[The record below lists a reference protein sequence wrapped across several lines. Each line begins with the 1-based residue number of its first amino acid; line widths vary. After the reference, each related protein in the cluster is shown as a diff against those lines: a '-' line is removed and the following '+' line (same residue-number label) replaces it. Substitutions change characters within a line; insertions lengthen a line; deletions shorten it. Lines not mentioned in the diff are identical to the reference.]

1 MGGIRRIGRERRH
14 FCLVCHENR
23 TPFNELEAM
32 LTECACFTCHGFG
45 RTLCVIVVRPKSS
58 GFRMSSTEWVALE
71 QKVSELMELCAILS
85 RENRA
90 LRAQQQNWTT
100 ERAKLIEK
108 NELAKSRVESM
119 ITRLKALE
127 QD

>member
-1 MGGIRRIGRERRH
+1 MAGDDWKTLESKID
-14 FCLVCHENR
+14 
-23 TPFNELEAM
+23 ELIDLCSV
-32 LTECACFTCHGFG
+32 LT
-45 RTLCVIVVRPKSS
+45 
-58 GFRMSSTEWVALE
+58 
-71 QKVSELMELCAILS
+71 

-90 LRAQQQNWTT
+90 LRTQQQNWTT

>member
-1 MGGIRRIGRERRH
+1 MAGEEWNNLEAKI
-14 FCLVCHENR
+14 
-23 TPFNELEAM
+23 NEL
-32 LTECACFTCHGFG
+32 
-45 RTLCVIVVRPKSS
+45 I
-58 GFRMSSTEWVALE
+58 
-71 QKVSELMELCAILS
+71 ELCAVLT

>member
-1 MGGIRRIGRERRH
+1 MAGDDWKTLETKIDE
-14 FCLVCHENR
+14 LV
-23 TPFNELEAM
+23 
-32 LTECACFTCHGFG
+32 
-45 RTLCVIVVRPKSS
+45 
-58 GFRMSSTEWVALE
+58 
-71 QKVSELMELCAILS
+71 ELCNVLS

-90 LRAQQQNWTT
+90 LRTQQQNWTT

>member
-1 MGGIRRIGRERRH
+1 MAGDDWKTLESRI
-14 FCLVCHENR
+14 
-23 TPFNELEAM
+23 NEL
-32 LTECACFTCHGFG
+32 
-45 RTLCVIVVRPKSS
+45 I
-58 GFRMSSTEWVALE
+58 
-71 QKVSELMELCAILS
+71 ELCSVLT

>member
-1 MGGIRRIGRERRH
+1 MPGD
-14 FCLVCHENR
+14 
-23 TPFNELEAM
+23 
-32 LTECACFTCHGFG
+32 
-45 RTLCVIVVRPKSS
+45 
-58 GFRMSSTEWVALE
+58 EWNALE
-71 QKVSELMELCAILS
+71 QKVDELIQLCAVLT

-90 LRAQQQNWTT
+90 LRTQQQNWTT

>member
-1 MGGIRRIGRERRH
+1 M
-14 FCLVCHENR
+14 
-23 TPFNELEAM
+23 PS
-32 LTECACFTCHGFG
+32 
-45 RTLCVIVVRPKSS
+45 PQSS
-58 GFRMSSTEWVALE
+58 NPEWAALE
-71 QKVSELMELCAILS
+71 RKVSELIELCAILS

>member
-1 MGGIRRIGRERRH
+1 MAGDDWKTLETKI
-14 FCLVCHENR
+14 
-23 TPFNELEAM
+23 TEL
-32 LTECACFTCHGFG
+32 
-45 RTLCVIVVRPKSS
+45 I
-58 GFRMSSTEWVALE
+58 
-71 QKVSELMELCAILS
+71 ELCSVLT
-85 RENRA
+85 RENKA
-90 LRAQQQNWTT
+90 LRTQQQNWTT

>member
-1 MGGIRRIGRERRH
+1 MSGEEWKNLESKID
-14 FCLVCHENR
+14 
-23 TPFNELEAM
+23 EL
-32 LTECACFTCHGFG
+32 
-45 RTLCVIVVRPKSS
+45 I
-58 GFRMSSTEWVALE
+58 
-71 QKVSELMELCAILS
+71 ELCSVLT

>member
-1 MGGIRRIGRERRH
+1 MAGDDWKTLENKIDE
-14 FCLVCHENR
+14 LV
-23 TPFNELEAM
+23 
-32 LTECACFTCHGFG
+32 
-45 RTLCVIVVRPKSS
+45 
-58 GFRMSSTEWVALE
+58 
-71 QKVSELMELCAILS
+71 ELCNVLS